1 MTETEKIVR
10 IFHESWDVSPNP
22 IQLPLFPK
30 QSLRPAYRVS
40 NEHIEMKIATQPQD
54 VGHRVFLTKHY
65 RLQS

>member
-1 MTETEKIVR
+1 MKCMR
-10 IFHESWDVSPNP
+10 NKPAP
-22 IQLPLFPK
+22 KAK